1 VTIARPPLPDSY
13 EGLLSQAQMAHR
25 VGAIAEAI
33 TLYQRLV
40 QKLDRLSE
48 RILQRRPELGE
59 MDLQAGLELTELLR
73 SEGRFAEA
81 HQVLNKL
88 ASKHPDHAAAWRRD
102 LASLRVAKGE
112 VPEGLAELRA
122 LAEEEPQDHQDWI
135 ALGREAR
142 IEGGLRESEDALD
155 HAQRVLSTRAVVDQA
170 SASSQG
176 REAQAE
182 VHFEQFLLFKD
193 MGRLDD
199 AMAAWEQAVAHDP
212 TLADTVRDLYTA
224 LTNAGRYSDAQ
235 RYVERDQNPLCAGF
249 QRGLIAQM
257 TGKPILAR
265 EEWQGVAALDPE
277 EFSSGQD
284 CWVEAVLRLGDPEP
298 AIEILGQ
305 LLRASRSPRL
315 LTLSGIAW
323 AMRGDADLAS
333 TLFQQSLNSLRR
345 RRPPKQKLDSKDWHL
360 LDSLVTDDEIKT
372 ALKPYF
378 AVIETVWAKP
388 GTYPR

>member
-1 VTIARPPLPDSY
+1 
-13 EGLLSQAQMAHR
+13 MAHR

-59 MDLQAGLELTELLR
+59 MDLQASLELTELLR
-73 SEGRFAEA
+73 SQGRFAEA
-81 HQVLNKL
+81 HQVLSKL
-88 ASKHPDHAAAWRRD
+88 ASKHPDRASGWRRD
-102 LASLRVAKGE
+102 LASLLVAKGE
-112 VPEGLAELRA
+112 AQEGLAELRA
-122 LAEEEPQDHQDWI
+122 LAEEDAQNHEGWI

-142 IEGGLRESEDALD
+142 IEGRLRESEEALD
-155 HAQRVLSTRAVVDQA
+155 HAQRVLPSRAAVDQA
-170 SASSQG
+170 SATSRGQ
-176 REAQAE
+176 EAQAE
-182 VHFEQFLLFKD
+182 VHFERFLLFKD

-212 TLADTVRDLYTA
+212 TRADTVRDLYTA
-224 LTNAGRYSDAQ
+224 LTDAGRYSDAQ
-235 RYVERDQNPLCAGF
+235 RYVERDRNPLCAGF

-257 TGKPILAR
+257 TGKPIVAR

-277 EFSSGQD
+277 EFSNGQD

-305 LLRASRSPRL
+305 LLRTSQSSRTPRL

-323 AMRGDADLAS
+323 AMQGDADLAP